1 MKVAKFECSK
11 VFCHFSELASM
22 HCNMGDNAPCSAI
35 SAFRVHLRRHK
46 HGFIAEFALILSHPR
61 KMREVR
67 ENTMKKI
74 IALFVLA
81 LMLSFS
87 TMANAEGTGMYIA
100 PKFLMSIQDTGTV
113 SKSWSLAGS
122 GLDEY
127 SQFSLGGAL
136 AIGYD
141 LWPQQMIPLRF
152 EVELALRGNS
162 EKKWDDN
169 GVRLDSVKAVWN
181 NSTLFGNVFWDFHND
196 SSFTPYIGAGLGIAF
211 NYTGY
216 DFTTHNGETFSI
228 DDRFTN
234 FAWNAGAG
242 VAYSFNDMIALDAS
256 YRFVSMGYNEIN
268 GYNRGTK
275 YEIGNDPYNNEFTV
289 GLRFSF

>member
-1 MKVAKFECSK
+1 
-11 VFCHFSELASM
+11 
-22 HCNMGDNAPCSAI
+22 
-35 SAFRVHLRRHK
+35 
-46 HGFIAEFALILSHPR
+46 
-61 KMREVR
+61 
-67 ENTMKKI
+67 MKKI
-74 IALFVLA
+74 IALLVMA

-87 TMANAEGTGMYIA
+87 TLARAEGTGMYLA

-152 EVELALRGNS
+152 EVEFALRGNS
-162 EKKWDDN
+162 EKKWEDN
-169 GVRLDSVKAVWN
+169 GVMLSSVKGVWN

-216 DFTTHNGETFSI
+216 DFTTHNGEKFSI

-242 VAYSFNDMIALDAS
+242 VAYNFNDMISLDAS
-256 YRFVSMGYNEIN
+256 YRFVGMGYNEIS
-268 GYNRGTK
+268 GYNSGTK